1 MLKFVNMTY
10 SVVLTIKKETSLET
24 AMNITTKKH
33 CKRVTIR
40 AKNTFGLKLT
50 STLKSTGQK
59 ILLLKNCLCMRR
71 ISCSNLI
78 KYCMLLM

>member
-1 MLKFVNMTY
+1 MLKFVNITY

-33 CKRVTIR
+33 CKRVTVG
-40 AKNTFGLKLT
+40 AKTFGLKLT

-59 ILLLKNCLCMRR
+59 ILLLKKC
-71 ISCSNLI
+71 
-78 KYCMLLM
+78 